1 MRCRHAKRSSRQARP
16 WQQTDYNELI
26 VLFFDFI
33 GKSHYLCTA
42 FHRKAKKGRSN
53 GGIGRHEGLKILW
66 HLNAVR
72 VQVPLR
78 VLSRTLIACFSSS

>member
-1 MRCRHAKRSSRQARP
+1 MRCRHAKGSSRQARP

-78 VLSRTLIACFSSS
+78 VRRKVASG